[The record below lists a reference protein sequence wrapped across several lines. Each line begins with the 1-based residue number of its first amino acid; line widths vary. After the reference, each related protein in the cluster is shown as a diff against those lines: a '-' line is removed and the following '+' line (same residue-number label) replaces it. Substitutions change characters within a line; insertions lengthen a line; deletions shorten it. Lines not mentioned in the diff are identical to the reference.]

1 VKEHYTMQ
9 DRVAIVTGA
18 GRGIGRSTAKLL
30 AQRGAR
36 VMVVARTEDEL
47 RTLADEQPGIEI
59 LAASLHTPEACAK
72 VIAET
77 RSRLGPISIVVNN
90 AGVGSAD
97 DREIWDQPL
106 EAFRYTMAV
115 NLEAPLL
122 LSQEASRDMRAAGWG
137 RIVIVAS
144 TAGEIGS
151 PRNIA
156 YTTSKHAVIGLMR
169 AAAQDVGTFGATC
182 NAVLPG
188 WVYTSMADRSAE
200 RHAKRQGRT
209 VDEIWAWRDQLYPR
223 GKALMPEEIAEVI
236 AFLCT
241 DAASGVN
248 GEALTV
254 AAGALE

>member
-1 VKEHYTMQ
+1 VQ

-30 AQRGAR
+30 AERGAR
-36 VMVVARTEDEL
+36 VLAVARTEDEL
-47 RTLADEQPGIEI
+47 RTLADEQPGIEY
-59 LAASLHTPEACAK
+59 LAASLHTPEGCAE

-77 RSRLGPISIVVNN
+77 RRRLGPIAIIVNN
-90 AGVGSAD
+90 AGVGSAE
-97 DREIWDQPL
+97 DRELWDQPL
-106 EAFRYTMAV
+106 DAFRYTMAV
-115 NLEAPLL
+115 NLEAPFL

-137 RIVIVAS
+137 RIVMVAS
-144 TAGEIGS
+144 TAGQIGS
-151 PRNIA
+151 PRNIS
-156 YTTSKHAVIGLMR
+156 YTTSKHALLGLMR

-188 WVYTSMADRSAE
+188 WVYTSMAEQSAE
-200 RHAKRQGRT
+200 RHAEHKGQT
-209 VDEIWAWRDQLYPR
+209 TDEVWAWRDQLYPR
-223 GKALMPEEIAEVI
+223 GKALRPEEIAEVI

>member
-1 VKEHYTMQ
+1 MQ
-9 DRVAIVTGA
+9 DRVALVTGA
-18 GRGIGRSTAKLL
+18 GRGIGRSTAALL

-36 VMVVARTEDEL
+36 VMAVARTEAEL
-47 RTLADEQPGIEI
+47 ATLAAEQPGIEWMT
-59 LAASLHTPEACAK
+59 ASLHTPEACRE

-77 RSRLGPISIVVNN
+77 RKRLGPITIIVNN

-97 DREIWDQPL
+97 DGAIWEQDYD
-106 EAFRYTMAV
+106 AFRFTMAV
-115 NLEAPLL
+115 NLEAPFL
-122 LSQEASRDMRAAGWG
+122 LSQEASRDMREAGFG
-137 RIVIVAS
+137 RIVMVSS

-151 PRNIA
+151 PKNIS
-156 YTTSKHAVIGLMR
+156 YTTSKHALLGLMR
-169 AAAQDVGTFGATC
+169 AAAQDVGTFGGTC

-188 WVYTSMADRSAE
+188 WVRTSMAETSAE
-200 RHAKRQGRT
+200 RHAERKGQT
-209 VDEIWAWRDQLYPR
+209 VDDIWAWRDALYPR
-223 GKALMPEEIAEVI
+223 GRALDPQEIAEVI

>member
-1 VKEHYTMQ
+1 MQ

-18 GRGIGRSTAKLL
+18 GRGIGRSAAKLL

-36 VMVVARTEDEL
+36 VMAVARTEDEL
-47 RTLADEQPGIEI
+47 ATLAAEQPGIEYV
-59 LAASLHTPEACAK
+59 AASLDTREGCAQ

-77 RSRLGPISIVVNN
+77 RRRLGPIAIMVNN

-97 DREIWDQPL
+97 DREIWDQPYD
-106 EAFRYTMAV
+106 AFRYTMAV
-115 NLEAPLL
+115 NLEAPFL
-122 LSQEASRDMRAAGWG
+122 LSQEASRDMRVAGWG
-137 RIVIVAS
+137 RIVMVSS
-144 TAGEIGS
+144 TAGQIGS
-151 PRNIA
+151 PKNIS
-156 YTTSKHAVIGLMR
+156 YTTSKHALLGLMR
-169 AAAQDVGTFGATC
+169 AAAQDVGTFGGTC

-188 WVYTSMADRSAE
+188 WVYTSMAERSAE
-200 RHAKRQGRT
+200 RHADRKGQST
-209 VDEIWAWRDQLYPR
+209 DEVWAWRDQLYPR
-223 GKALMPEEIAEVI
+223 GKALQPEEIAEVI

>member
-1 VKEHYTMQ
+1 MQ

-18 GRGIGRSTAKLL
+18 GRGIGRSAAKLF

-36 VMVVARTEDEL
+36 VMAVARTEDEL
-47 RTLADEQPGIEI
+47 RTLAAEQSGIEF
-59 LAASLHTPEACAK
+59 LAASLHTPEGCAE

-77 RSRLGPISIVVNN
+77 RRRLGPIAIIVNN

-97 DREIWDQPL
+97 DRELWDQPYD
-106 EAFRYTMAV
+106 AFRYTMAV
-115 NLEAPLL
+115 NLEAPFL

-137 RIVIVAS
+137 RIVMVSS

-151 PRNIA
+151 PRNIS
-156 YTTSKHAVIGLMR
+156 YTTSKHALLGLMR
-169 AAAQDVGTFGATC
+169 AAAQDVGTFGGTC

-200 RHAKRQGRT
+200 RHAEVKGQT
-209 VDEIWAWRDQLYPR
+209 TDEIWAWRDQLYPR
-223 GKALMPEEIAEVI
+223 GKALRPEEIAEVI

-248 GEALTV
+248 GEAITV

>member
-1 VKEHYTMQ
+1 MQ
-9 DRVAIVTGA
+9 DRVALVTGA
-18 GRGIGRSTAKLL
+18 GRGIGRSTAALL

-36 VMVVARTEDEL
+36 VMAVARTEAEL
-47 RTLADEQPGIEI
+47 VTLAAEQPGIEWMT
-59 LAASLHTPEACAK
+59 ASLDSPEACSQ

-77 RSRLGPISIVVNN
+77 RRRLGPITIIVNN

-97 DREIWDQPL
+97 DGAIWEQDYD
-106 EAFRYTMAV
+106 AFRFTMAV
-115 NLEAPLL
+115 NLEAPFL
-122 LSQEASRDMRAAGWG
+122 LSQEASRDMREAGFG
-137 RIVIVAS
+137 RIVMVSS

-151 PRNIA
+151 PKNIS
-156 YTTSKHAVIGLMR
+156 YTTSKHALLGLMR
-169 AAAQDVGTFGATC
+169 AAAQDVGAFGGTC

-188 WVYTSMADRSAE
+188 WVRTSMAETSAE
-200 RHAKRQGRT
+200 RHAERKGQT
-209 VDEIWAWRDQLYPR
+209 VDHIWAWRDALYPR
-223 GKALMPEEIAEVI
+223 GRALDPQEIAEVI

>member
-1 VKEHYTMQ
+1 MQ

-18 GRGIGRSTAKLL
+18 GRGIGRSAAQLL

-36 VMVVARTEDEL
+36 VMAVARTDNEL
-47 RTLADEQPGIEI
+47 QTLAAEQPGIEY
-59 LAASLHTPEACAK
+59 LAASLHTPEACAE

-77 RSRLGPISIVVNN
+77 RRRLGPIEIIVNN

-97 DREIWDQPL
+97 DRELWDQPYD
-106 EAFRYTMAV
+106 AFRYTMAV
-115 NLEAPLL
+115 NLEAPFL

-137 RIVIVAS
+137 RIVMVSS
-144 TAGEIGS
+144 TAGQIGS
-151 PRNIA
+151 PRNIS

-188 WVYTSMADRSAE
+188 WVYTSMAERSAE
-200 RHAKRQGRT
+200 RHAERKGES
-209 VDEIWAWRDQLYPR
+209 VEEVWAWRDQLYPR
-223 GKALMPEEIAEVI
+223 GKALQPHEIAEVI

-248 GEALTV
+248 GEAITV